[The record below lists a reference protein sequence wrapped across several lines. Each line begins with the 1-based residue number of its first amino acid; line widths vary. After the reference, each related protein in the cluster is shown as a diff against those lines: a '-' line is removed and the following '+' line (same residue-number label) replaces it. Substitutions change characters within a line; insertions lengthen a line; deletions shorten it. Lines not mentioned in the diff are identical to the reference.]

1 MQAWNRKTGVQYAYS
16 TNLRC
21 ISITIE
27 TSGHQWWDKHSAVAP
42 RFRWTENTV
51 NWQLSHVYT
60 GYMSTDTSSM
70 QMFYSRIQVD
80 TCRRGDN
87 LFCRQYRI
95 QCRRRQGIQMDTTF
109 IRATCIR
116 CKRGIKPRL
125 HLIHVARYK
134 LYPAL
139 VSIGIACRRL
149 HVSSATKLSLRRHV
163 STCIR
168 IQVARPGYLY
178 PAVCGVNA
186 ALDAILTPTS
196 PCARLGNA

>member
-1 MQAWNRKTGVQYAYS
+1 MMGQA
-16 TNLRC
+16 LR
-21 ISITIE
+21 
-27 TSGHQWWDKHSAVAP
+27 GRPAVPMNGKHSQLTVKP
-42 RFRWTENTV
+42 RLHRI
-51 NWQLSHVYT
+51 HVD
-60 GYMSTDTSSM
+60 GYKFYA
-70 QMFYSRIQVD
+70 MFYSRIQVD

-109 IRATCIR
+109 IRAICIR

-178 PAVCGVNA
+178 PAVNA